1 MLPILVHG
9 SNYTD
14 DRNDFQVSKP
24 LYNIILSFLKIL
36 KNLVKFWKDVLTHLI
51 TTWSR
56 LEVKIAEYSIS
67 CHWPLS
73 IHHENIRKKEVFSD
87 IFRGYRKR
95 PVARNGL
102 SCSVLCCIYFKLK
115 VKTPNKNSHTRCSV
129 KKDVLKNFVKF
140 TGKHLC
146 QSLFL
151 IKLQATL
158 ITLTSFYRT
167 PLDDYFW
174 PKWLQLFSNSE
185 HVFTCSEV
193 HQMLPEGTIN

>member
-1 MLPILVHG
+1 MKGRVNPSHYYVIKVRSKNSRIFHFMPLV
-9 SNYTD
+9 
-14 DRNDFQVSKP
+14 
-24 LYNIILSFLKIL
+24 SFYAP
-36 KNLVKFWKDVLTHLI
+36 WKHQ
-51 TTWSR
+51 
-56 LEVKIAEYSIS
+56 
-67 CHWPLS
+67 
-73 IHHENIRKKEVFSD
+73 KKEVFSD

-115 VKTPNKNSHTRCSV
+115 VKTPNKNSHKRCSV
-129 KKDVLKNFVKF
+129 KKDVLKNFAKF

-146 QSLFL
+146 QSLVL